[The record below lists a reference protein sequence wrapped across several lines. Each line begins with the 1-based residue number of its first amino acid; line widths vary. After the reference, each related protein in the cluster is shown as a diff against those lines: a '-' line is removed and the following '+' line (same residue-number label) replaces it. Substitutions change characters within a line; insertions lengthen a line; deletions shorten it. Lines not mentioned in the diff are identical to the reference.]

1 MRKVEFNEQLTT
13 RLSKEQRIIVEKIAA
28 QKNMSLGQ
36 AARYLLDLGI
46 EAMNDIR
53 AAKSAVAGS
62 RKQNSRV

>member
-1 MRKVEFNEQLTT
+1 MRKVELNEQLTM
-13 RLSKEQRIIVEKIAA
+13 RLSKEERAIVEKISA
-28 QKNMSLGQ
+28 QKDMSLGQ

>member
-1 MRKVEFNEQLTT
+1 MRKVELNEQLTM
-13 RLSKEQRIIVEKIAA
+13 RLSKEQRIIVEKIAT
-28 QKNMSLGQ
+28 QKEMSLGQ